1 MKKKLLLILAICLLV
16 TTVLVSMVSCSAI
29 AKLMSRSNTVNY
41 QISIDDLE
49 DANVAEV
56 VASNSVNSCARII
69 STFKTGGLEQ
79 SVSGAGFVITADGYV
94 ITNRHVVVLYV
105 NATRTKS
112 SLEKT
117 SECYIAVEP
126 QEVKV
131 VFMDGYVHKASLE
144 YFIDDESEL
153 DLAILKMQHESDVNY
168 TYLQIDQTEEL
179 YYGQSV
185 YSFGNPEGLG
195 LLFCTGN
202 VASPSLKM
210 SNTSNYES
218 IIIDGNINHG
228 NSGGALL
235 NANGKVIGVVY
246 ARIEMKSSS
255 STTYGLGCAIKS
267 SDLINFIKG
276 SPIAQSVNY
285 SEYKAE

>member
-1 MKKKLLLILAICLLV
+1 MKKKILIICVLIAV
-16 TTVLVSMVSCSAI
+16 VLVSMVSCSAI
-29 AKLMSRSNTVNY
+29 SKFMSRTNTVNY

-49 DANVAEV
+49 DANIAEV

-69 STFKTGGLEQ
+69 ALFRSGSLEQ

-112 SLEKT
+112 SLDKT
-117 SECYIAVEP
+117 AECYIAVEP
-126 QEVKV
+126 YEVKV
-131 VFMDGYVHKASLE
+131 VFTDGYVHKADLE
-144 YFIDDESEL
+144 YYVDDEAEL
-153 DLAILKMQHESDVNY
+153 DLAILKLRETDVAY
-168 TYLQIDQTEEL
+168 SYLQIDQTSEL

-185 YSFGNPEGLG
+185 FSFGNPEGLG
-195 LLFCTGN
+195 ILFCTGN
-202 VASPSLKM
+202 VATPSLRM
-210 SNTSNYES
+210 SNLNEYES

-235 NANGKVIGVVY
+235 DANGKVIGVVY

-255 STTYGLGCAIKS
+255 SVTYGLGCAIKS
-267 SDLINFIKG
+267 SDLISFIKS
-276 SPIAQSVNY
+276 SPIAQSVNF